1 MKDVIRGHIGF
12 DGLLLSD
19 DLSMQALGGSLGERA
34 ARALAAG
41 CDIAL
46 HCNGRMDEMT
56 EIVAQTGPMTE
67 AAGRRF
73 DAGRGFLARH
83 RDPAGKAGLA
93 DAAPA
98 ARGAP
103 AGMGI
108 RPGQIHVAV
117 CAPTGLNRD
126 CMNEPASPPASDAN
140 AVDSFAAA
148 GPDVIAPGEGELIVN
163 LEGFEGPLDLLLTL
177 ARDQKVDLRRISM
190 VALVDQYLAHVAQAR
205 RLRLELAADYLVMAA
220 WLAYLKSRLLL
231 PEPPAG
237 EEPSGQEMA
246 DALQWQLR
254 RLEAMQE
261 AGVRLM
267 ARPQL
272 GKDIFARGQPEGVV
286 VVRRAMWDVKL
297 YDLLHAYGEQVR
309 PKDADTY
316 QIEPMQ
322 FFSVEEAAER
332 LGRMLGIAID
342 WQSLEAFLPAGLTD
356 PKRRRSALASTF
368 VAGLQLAKDGQ
379 VELRQ
384 TERFGPIHL
393 RKRTEQ
399 R

>member
-1 MKDVIRGHIGF
+1 
-12 DGLLLSD
+12 
-19 DLSMQALGGSLGERA
+19 
-34 ARALAAG
+34 
-41 CDIAL
+41 
-46 HCNGRMDEMT
+46 
-56 EIVAQTGPMTE
+56 
-67 AAGRRF
+67 
-73 DAGRGFLARH
+73 
-83 RDPAGKAGLA
+83 
-93 DAAPA
+93 
-98 ARGAP
+98 
-103 AGMGI
+103 
-108 RPGQIHVAV
+108 
-117 CAPTGLNRD
+117 
-126 CMNEPASPPASDAN
+126 MNEPSSLPPDETRGA
-140 AVDSFAAA
+140 DSFAAA

-163 LEGFEGPLDLLLTL
+163 LEGFEGPLDLLLSL

-272 GKDIFARGQPEGVV
+272 GKDIFSRGQPEGVI
-286 VVRRAMWDVKL
+286 VVRRAVWDVKL
-297 YDLLHAYGEQVR
+297 YDLLAAYGHPLK
-309 PKDADTY
+309 PKGADTY

-356 PKRRRSALASTF
+356 PTRRRSALAATF
-368 VAGLQLAKDGQ
+368 VAGLQLAKDGS

-384 TERFGPIHL
+384 AERFGPIYL
-393 RKRTEQ
+393 RKRSEQ

>member
-1 MKDVIRGHIGF
+1 
-12 DGLLLSD
+12 
-19 DLSMQALGGSLGERA
+19 
-34 ARALAAG
+34 
-41 CDIAL
+41 
-46 HCNGRMDEMT
+46 MT
-56 EIVAQTGPMTE
+56 E
-67 AAGRRF
+67 
-73 DAGRGFLARH
+73 
-83 RDPAGKAGLA
+83 PA
-93 DAAPA
+93 P
-98 ARGAP
+98 
-103 AGMGI
+103 
-108 RPGQIHVAV
+108 
-117 CAPTGLNRD
+117 
-126 CMNEPASPPASDAN
+126 PPAPSDSNGVA
-140 AVDSFAAA
+140 ADSFSAG

-163 LEGFEGPLDLLLTL
+163 LEGFEGPLDLLLSL

-231 PEPPAG
+231 PEPPPG

-272 GKDIFARGQPEGVV
+272 GRDIFVRGQPEGVV
-286 VVRRAMWDVKL
+286 VVRRAVWDVKL
-297 YDLLHAYGEQVR
+297 YDLLHAYGTQVR

-356 PKRRRSALASTF
+356 PARRRSAVAATF

-379 VELRQ
+379 IELRQ
-384 TERFGPIHL
+384 AERFGPIQL

>member
-1 MKDVIRGHIGF
+1 MTDARNPLPPPDGF
-12 DGLLLSD
+12 ATS
-19 DLSMQALGGSLGERA
+19 
-34 ARALAAG
+34 
-41 CDIAL
+41 
-46 HCNGRMDEMT
+46 
-56 EIVAQTGPMTE
+56 
-67 AAGRRF
+67 
-73 DAGRGFLARH
+73 
-83 RDPAGKAGLA
+83 
-93 DAAPA
+93 
-98 ARGAP
+98 
-103 AGMGI
+103 
-108 RPGQIHVAV
+108 
-117 CAPTGLNRD
+117 
-126 CMNEPASPPASDAN
+126 
-140 AVDSFAAA
+140 

-163 LEGFEGPLDLLLTL
+163 LEGFEGPLDLLLML
-177 ARDQKVDLRRISM
+177 ARDQKVDLRKISM
-190 VALVDQYLAHVAQAR
+190 VALVDQYLAHIAQAR
-205 RLRLELAADYLVMAA
+205 RMRLELAADYLVMAA

-261 AGVRLM
+261 VGVRLM

-272 GKDIFARGQPEGVV
+272 GQDVFARGQPEGAV
-286 VVRRAMWDVKL
+286 VVRRTVWDVKL
-297 YDLLHAYGEQVR
+297 YDLLKAYGDQVR

-322 FFSVEEAAER
+322 FFSVEDAAER

-356 PKRRRSALASTF
+356 PLRRRSAVASTF
-368 VAGLQLAKDGQ
+368 VAGLQLAKDGSI
-379 VELRQ
+379 ELRQ
-384 TERFGPIHL
+384 TERFGPIYL

>member
-1 MKDVIRGHIGF
+1 
-12 DGLLLSD
+12 
-19 DLSMQALGGSLGERA
+19 
-34 ARALAAG
+34 
-41 CDIAL
+41 
-46 HCNGRMDEMT
+46 MT
-56 EIVAQTGPMTE
+56 SS
-67 AAGRRF
+67 
-73 DAGRGFLARH
+73 
-83 RDPAGKAGLA
+83 
-93 DAAPA
+93 
-98 ARGAP
+98 
-103 AGMGI
+103 
-108 RPGQIHVAV
+108 
-117 CAPTGLNRD
+117 
-126 CMNEPASPPASDAN
+126 ASPPPDDAPAPADSAPVPGAAGEGA
-140 AVDSFAAA
+140 AVADTFAAA

-177 ARDQKVDLRRISM
+177 ARDQKVDLRKISM
-190 VALVDQYLAHVAQAR
+190 VALVDQYLSHIHQAR
-205 RLRLELAADYLVMAA
+205 RMRLELAADYLVMAA

-261 AGVRLM
+261 AGARLM

-272 GKDIFARGQPEGVV
+272 GRDIFSRGQPEGIV
-286 VVRRAMWDVKL
+286 VVRRAVWDVKL
-297 YDLLHAYGEQVR
+297 YDLLSAYGSQVR

-316 QIEPMQ
+316 QIAPME

-356 PKRRRSALASTF
+356 PRRRRSAIAATF

-379 VELRQ
+379 IELRQ

-393 RKRTEQ
+393 RKRTDQ
-399 R
+399 Q

>member
-1 MKDVIRGHIGF
+1 MDEPAQPPTTDGF
-12 DGLLLSD
+12 S
-19 DLSMQALGGSLGERA
+19 
-34 ARALAAG
+34 AAG
-41 CDIAL
+41 
-46 HCNGRMDEMT
+46 H
-56 EIVAQTGPMTE
+56 
-67 AAGRRF
+67 
-73 DAGRGFLARH
+73 
-83 RDPAGKAGLA
+83 
-93 DAAPA
+93 
-98 ARGAP
+98 
-103 AGMGI
+103 
-108 RPGQIHVAV
+108 
-117 CAPTGLNRD
+117 
-126 CMNEPASPPASDAN
+126 
-140 AVDSFAAA
+140 
-148 GPDVIAPGEGELIVN
+148 DVIAPGEGELIVN
-163 LEGFEGPLDLLLTL
+163 LEGFEGPLDLLLSL

-237 EEPSGQEMA
+237 EEPTGQEMA

-272 GKDIFARGQPEGVV
+272 GKDIFSRGQPEGVV
-286 VVRRAMWDVKL
+286 VVRRAVWDVKL
-297 YDLLHAYGEQVR
+297 YDLLAAYGHPLK
-309 PKDADTY
+309 PKGADTY

-356 PKRRRSALASTF
+356 PTRRRSALAATF
-368 VAGLQLAKDGQ
+368 VAGLQLAKEGS

-384 TERFGPIHL
+384 TDRFGSIYL
-393 RKRTEQ
+393 RKRGGQ
-399 R
+399 P

>member
-1 MKDVIRGHIGF
+1 M
-12 DGLLLSD
+12 SEPQ
-19 DLSMQALGGSLGERA
+19 S
-34 ARALAAG
+34 
-41 CDIAL
+41 
-46 HCNGRMDEMT
+46 
-56 EIVAQTGPMTE
+56 
-67 AAGRRF
+67 
-73 DAGRGFLARH
+73 
-83 RDPAGKAGLA
+83 
-93 DAAPA
+93 PA
-98 ARGAP
+98 A
-103 AGMGI
+103 
-108 RPGQIHVAV
+108 
-117 CAPTGLNRD
+117 
-126 CMNEPASPPASDAN
+126 ASHATDPPA
-140 AVDSFAAA
+140 DSFVAA

-231 PEPPAG
+231 PEPPAD
-237 EEPSGQEMA
+237 EQPTGQEMA

-272 GKDIFARGQPEGVV
+272 GKDVFPRGQPEGVI
-286 VVRRAMWDVKL
+286 VVRRTVWDVKL
-297 YDLLHAYGEQVR
+297 YDLLAAYGQQVR

-342 WQSLEAFLPAGLTD
+342 WQALEAFLPAGLTD
-356 PKRRRSALASTF
+356 PTKRRSAIASTF
-368 VAGLQLAKDGQ
+368 VAGLQLAKDGS

-384 TERFGPIHL
+384 TERFGPIFL

-399 R
+399 P

>member
-1 MKDVIRGHIGF
+1 MSAEI
-12 DGLLLSD
+12 LSF
-19 DLSMQALGGSLGERA
+19 ET
-34 ARALAAG
+34 
-41 CDIAL
+41 
-46 HCNGRMDEMT
+46 GR
-56 EIVAQTGPMTE
+56 
-67 AAGRRF
+67 
-73 DAGRGFLARH
+73 
-83 RDPAGKAGLA
+83 PAELA
-93 DAAPA
+93 D
-98 ARGAP
+98 
-103 AGMGI
+103 
-108 RPGQIHVAV
+108 
-117 CAPTGLNRD
+117 D
-126 CMNEPASPPASDAN
+126 EPSLV
-140 AVDSFAAA
+140 VD
-148 GPDVIAPGEGELIVN
+148 VEGY
-163 LEGFEGPLDLLLTL
+163 EGPLDLLLAL

-205 RLRLELAADYLVMAA
+205 RLRLELAAVYLVMAA

-237 EEPSGQEMA
+237 EEPSGQELA

-272 GKDIFARGQPEGVV
+272 GKDIFARGAPEGVV
-286 VVRRAMWDVKL
+286 VVRRAIWDVKL
-297 YDLLHAYGEQVR
+297 YDLLAAYGNQVK

-316 QIEPMQ
+316 QIAPMQ
-322 FFSVEEAAER
+322 FFSVEDAAER

-356 PKRRRSALASTF
+356 PTRRRSALASTF

-379 VELRQ
+379 IELRQ
-384 TERFGPIHL
+384 TERFGPVHL
-393 RKRTEQ
+393 RKRTDQ

>member
-1 MKDVIRGHIGF
+1 M
-12 DGLLLSD
+12 SD
-19 DLSMQALGGSLGERA
+19 DLIDSPAITLPEEDWAGPGA
-34 ARALAAG
+34 AA
-41 CDIAL
+41 
-46 HCNGRMDEMT
+46 T
-56 EIVAQTGPMTE
+56 E
-67 AAGRRF
+67 
-73 DAGRGFLARH
+73 
-83 RDPAGKAGLA
+83 
-93 DAAPA
+93 DAA
-98 ARGAP
+98 
-103 AGMGI
+103 
-108 RPGQIHVAV
+108 
-117 CAPTGLNRD
+117 LYL
-126 CMNEPASPPASDAN
+126 
-140 AVDSFAAA
+140 
-148 GPDVIAPGEGELIVN
+148 ELD
-163 LEGFEGPLDLLLTL
+163 GWEGPLDLLLDL
-177 ARDQKVDLRRISM
+177 ARRQKVDLRKISIL
-190 VALVDQYLAHVAQAR
+190 ALVDQYLTYIERAEA
-205 RLRLELAADYLVMAA
+205 LRLELAADYLVMAA

-261 AGVRLM
+261 AGARLM

-272 GKDIFARGQPEGVV
+272 GRDIFVRGQPEGIV
-286 VVRRAMWDVKL
+286 VVRRAVWDVKL
-297 YDLLHAYGEQVR
+297 YDLLSAYGSQVR

-356 PKRRRSALASTF
+356 PARRRSAIAATF

-379 VELRQ
+379 IELRQ
-384 TERFGPIHL
+384 SERFGPIHL

-399 R
+399 Q

>member
-1 MKDVIRGHIGF
+1 MTAEI
-12 DGLLLSD
+12 LSF
-19 DLSMQALGGSLGERA
+19 ET
-34 ARALAAG
+34 
-41 CDIAL
+41 
-46 HCNGRMDEMT
+46 GR
-56 EIVAQTGPMTE
+56 
-67 AAGRRF
+67 
-73 DAGRGFLARH
+73 
-83 RDPAGKAGLA
+83 PAELA
-93 DAAPA
+93 D
-98 ARGAP
+98 G
-103 AGMGI
+103 
-108 RPGQIHVAV
+108 
-117 CAPTGLNRD
+117 
-126 CMNEPASPPASDAN
+126 EPSLV
-140 AVDSFAAA
+140 VD
-148 GPDVIAPGEGELIVN
+148 VEGY
-163 LEGFEGPLDLLLTL
+163 EGPLDLLLAL
-177 ARDQKVDLRRISM
+177 ARQQKVDLAKISIL
-190 VALVDQYLAHVAQAR
+190 ALADQYLQFIEAAR
-205 RLRLELAADYLVMAA
+205 KIRLELAADYLVMAA

-272 GKDIFARGQPEGVV
+272 GKDIFSRGQPEGVV
-286 VVRRAMWDVKL
+286 VVRRAIWDVKL
-297 YDLLHAYGEQVR
+297 YDLLAAYGHPLR
-309 PKDADTY
+309 PKGADTY

-356 PKRRRSALASTF
+356 PTRRRSALAATF
-368 VAGLQLAKDGQ
+368 VAGLQLAKDGS

-384 TERFGPIHL
+384 AERFDPIYL
-393 RKRTEQ
+393 RKRSEQ

>member
-1 MKDVIRGHIGF
+1 MTN
-12 DGLLLSD
+12 SD
-19 DLSMQALGGSLGERA
+19 SPPPEDAPAPADSAPAPVA
-34 ARALAAG
+34 AAEGNAVADTFAAG
-41 CDIAL
+41 
-46 HCNGRMDEMT
+46 
-56 EIVAQTGPMTE
+56 
-67 AAGRRF
+67 
-73 DAGRGFLARH
+73 
-83 RDPAGKAGLA
+83 
-93 DAAPA
+93 
-98 ARGAP
+98 
-103 AGMGI
+103 
-108 RPGQIHVAV
+108 
-117 CAPTGLNRD
+117 
-126 CMNEPASPPASDAN
+126 
-140 AVDSFAAA
+140 

-177 ARDQKVDLRRISM
+177 ARDQKVDLRKISM
-190 VALVDQYLAHVAQAR
+190 VALVDQYLSHIHQAR
-205 RLRLELAADYLVMAA
+205 RMRLELAADYLVMAA

-261 AGVRLM
+261 AGTRLM

-272 GKDIFARGQPEGVV
+272 GRDIFSRGQPEGIV
-286 VVRRAMWDVKL
+286 VVRRAVWDVKL
-297 YDLLHAYGEQVR
+297 YDLLSAYGSQVR

-316 QIEPMQ
+316 QIKPME

-356 PKRRRSALASTF
+356 PGRRRSAIAATF

-379 VELRQ
+379 IELRQ

-399 R
+399 Q